1 MQESSPT
8 PIGRNRSHPRD
19 SKGLPGLQEGEGG
32 GGLMAVVSAES
43 SMGEQPSNK
52 KLKYTWEPI
61 AFDDNDVEGTIQP
74 HDDALVV
81 AA

>member
-1 MQESSPT
+1 MGEIEVIHAT
-8 PIGRNRSHPRD
+8 PKGSQVSKRGR
-19 SKGLPGLQEGEGG
+19 GEG
-32 GGLMAVVSAES
+32 LLAVVSAES

>member
-1 MQESSPT
+1 M
-8 PIGRNRSHPRD
+8 
-19 SKGLPGLQEGEGG
+19 L
-32 GGLMAVVSAES
+32 AVVSAES

-74 HDDALVV
+74 HDEALVV